1 MNKTERLYAFT
12 LGRQVVTSKDL
23 ALWSRE
29 NLSKDYKYLYSKY
42 ITRLLAQGKLVRI
55 CRGIYAAVN
64 VYASGFLDNPSILP
78 NSYLIG
84 SKLRDDY
91 YLAYHTALELHGC
104 AYSVTND
111 TYVAVPDRGKFRPF
125 SHDPLRFFCVVSR
138 DTSTEVM
145 VRRIAGHDV
154 RVSSPSRTFVEC
166 VRRPDICGGL
176 EEVLKSLDGLRGV
189 TQEGLDASMAV
200 YGYDILY
207 RSIGFFLELMRRESP
222 FYDAITSEYI
232 ETIRSRTGATHRYLL
247 EGVGSELDERWGLYV
262 PRGLHDVLVGVK

>member
-145 VRRIAGHDV
+145 VRRIAGQDV

-207 RSIGFFLELMRRESP
+207 RSVGFFLEVMRRESP
-222 FYDAITSEYI
+222 FYDSITQDYLDDLRGRI
-232 ETIRSRTGATHRYLL
+232 GRIPRYL
-247 EGVGSELDERWGLYV
+247 ETGIDSHLDKAWNLYV
-262 PRGLHDVLVGVK
+262 PYGIDEVFEGMR